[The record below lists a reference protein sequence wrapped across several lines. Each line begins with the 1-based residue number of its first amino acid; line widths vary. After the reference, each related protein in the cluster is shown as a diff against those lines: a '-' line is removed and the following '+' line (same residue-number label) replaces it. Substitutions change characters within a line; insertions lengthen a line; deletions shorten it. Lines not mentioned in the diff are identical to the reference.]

1 MLTRRSR
8 QAGAQEL
15 VDREWPGMQPFS
27 NRISSLVGQ
36 NPNLEQ
42 KGKPDVEMPAEVVE
56 KTKARYTEVFE
67 RLTDNSLEDALK
79 KVPN

>member
-1 MLTRRSR
+1 MLRNWLTEN
-8 QAGAQEL
+8 GL
-15 VDREWPGMQPFS
+15 VCTPSPTENSHTLDR
-27 NRISSLVGQ
+27 

-79 KVPN
+79 KVAN

>member
-1 MLTRRSR
+1 MAHRKRTGTCHPPEALEKASDRSK
-8 QAGAQEL
+8 
-15 VDREWPGMQPFS
+15 S
-27 NRISSLVGQ
+27 HTK
-36 NPNLEQ
+36 Q

-79 KVPN
+79 KLEN